1 MCVIQGRPGRRGP
14 AGPAG
19 PAGATG
25 ATGDTGATGVT
36 GATGAMGATGA
47 TGVTAATG
55 PTGATGDPG
64 ATGPTGATGLTGAT
78 GVGLAGIVVF
88 NPVVAPT
95 YPVGQVVTFNGSTYI
110 VNTAPPTGTPG
121 TGQSSIYYRLLAGA
135 GATGPTGATGDAG
148 ATGAT
153 GPLITANNGRFVNGT
168 TFNVASGANVPLIT
182 NGALNGT
189 SISHTPGSTDI
200 VLAPNQTYYASF
212 QVSSSS
218 ANGNV
223 GFALALNGT
232 LISGT
237 DTSATGIAVTP
248 TEVSSSASAV
258 FDTGAAPNIL
268 TLFNSTT
275 TSQNANGAIVNVIK
289 LE

>member
-25 ATGDTGATGVT
+25 DTGVTGVT
-36 GATGAMGATGA
+36 GATGDPG
-47 TGVTAATG
+47 ATG

-64 ATGPTGATGLTGAT
+64 ATGPTGATGATGPTGAT
-78 GVGLAGIVVF
+78 GVGLTGIVVF

-121 TGQSSIYYRLLAGA
+121 TGQSSIYYTLLAGA
-135 GATGPTGATGDAG
+135 GATGATGATGDAG

-168 TFNVASGANVPLIT
+168 TFNVASGANVPLLT

-189 SISHTPGSTDI
+189 AISHTPGSTDI